1 MKCPIGPVLVTGL
14 GPVQKNWT
22 GLDQSNLLSPVPVQF
37 QYTIHN
43 LQLVNWTSPVLKLN
57 YITKSNIPVQSSPV
71 QSSPKCP
78 IQIYKIQNSNIIILY
93 NKFIQLLL
101 IIYSIII

>member
-1 MKCPIGPVLVTGL
+1 MLKFQKCLVTDTLKAVLVTGL
-14 GPVQKNWT
+14 DPVQKNWT

-43 LQLVNWTSPVLKLN
+43 LQLVNWISPVLKLN
-57 YITKSNIPVQSSPV
+57 YITKSNSPV

-78 IQIYKIQNSNIIILY
+78 MQIYKIQNSNIIILY
-93 NKFIQLLL
+93 N
-101 IIYSIII
+101 

>member
-1 MKCPIGPVLVTGL
+1 MLVTRL
-14 GPVQKNWT
+14 NPVQKNWT

-43 LQLVNWTSPVLKLN
+43 LQLVNWTSPVLKLD
-57 YITKSNIPVQSSPV
+57 YIIKSNSPV
-71 QSSPKCP
+71 QSSPKYP
-78 IQIYKIQNSNIIILY
+78 MQIYKIQNSNIIILY

-101 IIYSIII
+101 IIYSIIINNLFNYY

>member
-1 MKCPIGPVLVTGL
+1 MVHPVLVTGL

-43 LQLVNWTSPVLKLN
+43 LQLVNWTSPVLKLD
-57 YITKSNIPVQSSPV
+57 YITKSNSPV
-71 QSSPKCP
+71 QSSPKCSM
-78 IQIYKIQNSNIIILY
+78 QIYKIQNSNIIILY

-101 IIYSIII
+101 IIYLIII